1 MRTKDLA
8 KRAERKIQENTVDLG
23 LLDDGTVIIQFGT
36 LLKQMTFTPEQ
47 ARSLG
52 LGFIEMAT
60 RADGMKRLQGKIGAH
75 NLKTRH

>member
-1 MRTKDLA
+1 MGKP
-8 KRAERKIQENTVDLG
+8 KRPERSIQEHTVDLG
-23 LLDDGTVIIQFGT
+23 LLNDGSVVLQFGA

-52 LGFIEMAT
+52 VGLIEMAT
-60 RADGMKRLQGKIGAH
+60 RADSVGRLNGTIGPH